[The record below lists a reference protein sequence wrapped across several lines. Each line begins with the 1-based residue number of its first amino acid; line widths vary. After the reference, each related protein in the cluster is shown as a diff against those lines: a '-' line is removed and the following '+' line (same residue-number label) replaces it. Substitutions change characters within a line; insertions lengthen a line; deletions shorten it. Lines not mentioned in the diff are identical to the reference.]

1 MHEEDARSRHTSAID
16 DIVRQI
22 TWQSQKQLL
31 QTLSRPE
38 ISLTLPQMVTLFT
51 IREAGI
57 CRMSDLAEITQ
68 QSAGTLTGIVDRL
81 IDDHLVG
88 RVRDVEDRR
97 VVQVMLTR
105 QGEQR
110 LALVEAARR
119 ADMERILARFSLEQ
133 LRDLEH
139 LLQLLLDGI
148 NELISDRDLERPLS
162 SNGQANSSLSHA
174 TLDPQH

>member
-1 MHEEDARSRHTSAID
+1 MDEQAARSHHADVID

-31 QTLSRPE
+31 QTLSRPD
-38 ISLTLPQMVTLFT
+38 INLTLPQMVTLFA
-51 IREAGI
+51 IREAGL

-81 IDDHLVG
+81 IDEHLVG
-88 RVRDVEDRR
+88 RVRDAEDRR

-110 LALVEAARR
+110 LALVEEARR
-119 ADMERILARFSLEQ
+119 ADMDRILSRFSLEQ
-133 LRDLEH
+133 LHALEH

-148 NELISDRDLERPLS
+148 NELISSRDSEQHLH
-162 SNGQANSSLSHA
+162 GQVNSSLDRP
-174 TLDPQH
+174 T